1 MNKLIIHLN
10 NSNKNEKLIS
20 KVQIKFHR
28 IWLFRKYLN
37 HDFYGININW
47 KLTVMQI
54 SSSFKIDRSTTC
66 EAN

>member
-37 HDFYGININW
+37 HDFYGININ
-47 KLTVMQI
+47 
-54 SSSFKIDRSTTC
+54 
-66 EAN
+66 

>member
-20 KVQIKFHR
+20 KVQNKFHR
-28 IWLFRKYLN
+28 IWLIRKYLN
-37 HDFYGININW
+37 LGFYGININW